1 MPTTYI
7 VGNDGAVSLPSGY
20 ELNVRV
26 FAANVAYVSS
36 DVTGFSIASGRVR
49 RLGNID
55 ITGSLNGT
63 PVRAAGTP
71 WGTGATALPSQPGGA
86 LTLSLTGGTT
96 TSGTSAALLL
106 FDAVFSSYAFN
117 VDKNGESTLSVNFE
131 MNDTNGPQIVWATS

>member
-7 VGNDGAVSLPSGY
+7 VGNDGAVSLPSNY

-36 DVTGFSIASGRVR
+36 DVTGFTTTSGRVR

-63 PVRAAGTP
+63 PVRANGTP
-71 WGTGATALPSQPGGA
+71 WGNGVTSLPSQPGGA
-86 LTLSLTGGTT
+86 LTLSLTGGTS

-131 MNDTNGPQIVWATS
+131 MNDTNGPQIVWTTS